1 MLAFCRRYLCWIVI
15 AHWITTT
22 AAAANGVVA
31 IETDGSG
38 ALTMCRAWI
47 LFNSCKVYSHV
58 ALPKRVAIGDEVEL
72 SFGSEN
78 KQYTFPVVRIIKHGV
93 ACTVLS
99 ENNDI
104 GSINRINL
112 SSCLD
117 VSGAAH

>member
-15 AHWITTT
+15 ALGITTT
-22 AAAANGVVA
+22 AAAANGVVV

-47 LFNSCKVYSHV
+47 FFNSCRVYSHV

-78 KQYTFPVVRIIKHGV
+78 KQYTFPVARIVKHGV

-99 ENNDI
+99 ENNDTD
-104 GSINRINL
+104 SANRINL

-117 VSGAAH
+117 VSGAAR